1 VIGIFDHWVTSM
13 PGSTF
18 EGLELCDGEFFQGE
32 RRNLSR
38 TVLRGVRREAH
49 KVWWL
54 EIATPAKFSQQPE
67 TEFCAV
73 GGLSIQDGNKHC
85 EA

>member
-1 VIGIFDHWVTSM
+1 M
-13 PGSTF
+13 
-18 EGLELCDGEFFQGE
+18 
-32 RRNLSR
+32 
-38 TVLRGVRREAH
+38 AH

-54 EIATPAKFSQQPE
+54 EIVTLAKFSQQPG

-73 GGLSIQDGNKHC
+73 GGPSRQDGNKHC

>member
-1 VIGIFDHWVTSM
+1 MMLVTGRSGHLNAKM
-13 PGSTF
+13 AF
-18 EGLELCDGEFFQGE
+18 EGLEPCEVKIS
-32 RRNLSR
+32 RR
-38 TVLRGVRREAH
+38 VLRGVRREAH

-54 EIATPAKFSQQPE
+54 EIATPAKFSQQPG